1 MVWKKTARDKTLSEF
16 HETRVKLALFDN
28 IFVKFL
34 PKFKQKWSWQKF
46 CNILSNFCQL
56 VIFPFCCWKILTN
69 FCQKSEKIANEKS
82 WQNFVKRLWIL
93 FQCFVDDELCQ
104 TIVSVLRE
112 TTCKMLKNCHQNLV
126 TSTMNNWHTQYFRD
140 KHKCNIRLHFKN
152 HVNSYAHD

>member
-1 MVWKKTARDKTLSEF
+1 MVWKKTQ
-16 HETRVKLALFDN
+16 ETKRCQSFMKRVWNWHFLT
-28 IFVKFL
+28 IF
-34 PKFKQKWSWQKF
+34 
-46 CNILSNFCQL
+46 LSNFCQNSSRSE
-56 VIFPFCCWKILTN
+56 VDKNFAK
-69 FCQKSEKIANEKS
+69 FCQTFVNLLFFHFVVEIFWQIFVKSQKKIANEKS
-82 WQNFVKRLWIL
+82 WQNFVKRFWNL